1 MSSVLKRAF
10 IKRTGIGFV
19 AASVVAI
26 LASSCSLGEGS
37 GSVTGTLDISDCWS
51 GRFDLKPDFF
61 AAVPY
66 GNNNSMQ
73 LRIQK
78 GGDYETFSDGVL
90 ILIDNINT
98 VRSELGQPLQV
109 DLPPSVKPPGV
120 PVTAVANPSIV
131 HMSLYLQTT
140 CHTQD
145 VALYA
150 LGATTMNGDGTC
162 GGTPDGGNSE
172 TIVPE
177 ACGSAGNGLAADAS
191 VDSGSTVDAGAEA
204 AALPIGH
211 STITFAHLFN
221 GNPDETDAE
230 ERLTEGS
237 FDVVLADP
245 RNICPG
251 GVGPAVA
258 CQGHLTGNF
267 SFYFERGRPAQP
279 FP

>member
-1 MSSVLKRAF
+1 MSGLLKRV
-10 IKRTGIGFV
+10 GLGFV
-19 AASVVAI
+19 AATCVALI
-26 LASSCSLGEGS
+26 ASSCSLGEGT
-37 GSVTGTLDISDCWS
+37 GDVTGTLDIQDCWS

-66 GNNNSMQ
+66 SDGVNMQ

-78 GGDYETFSDGVL
+78 GGDYETFSDGV
-90 ILIDNINT
+90 IIQIDNINT
-98 VRSELGQPLQV
+98 VRSELGQPLLV

-131 HMSLYLQTT
+131 HMSLYLQQT

-150 LGATTMNGDGTC
+150 LGSTTENSDGTC
-162 GGTPDGGNSE
+162 GSIADGGSAA
-172 TIVPE
+172 TLVPE
-177 ACGSAGNGLAADAS
+177 ACGSQSLGLAADAS
-191 VDSGSTVDAGAEA
+191 TPDSGQAIDAGAEVA
-204 AALPIGH
+204 VLPIGN

-230 ERLTEGS
+230 ERLTEGT

-258 CQGHLTGNF
+258 CQGHLTGSF

>member
-1 MSSVLKRAF
+1 M
-10 IKRTGIGFV
+10 V
-19 AASVVAI
+19 AL

-37 GSVTGTLDISDCWS
+37 GSVTGNLDIADCWS

-90 ILIDNINT
+90 ILIDTINT

-109 DLPPSVKPPGV
+109 DLPPGVKPPGV
-120 PVTAVANPSIV
+120 PITAVANPSIV

-150 LGATTMNGDGTC
+150 LGSSSLNADGTC
-162 GGTPDGGNSE
+162 GGTPDGGSSE
-172 TIVPE
+172 MIVPE
-177 ACGSAGNGLAADAS
+177 ACGSQNTGLAADAS
-191 VDSGSTVDAGAEA
+191 APDAGLIPDAGGAA
-204 AALPIGH
+204 AALPIGN
-211 STITFAHLFN
+211 STITFQHLFN
-221 GNPDETDAE
+221 GNPDETDAQ
-230 ERLTEGS
+230 ERLTQGT

-251 GVGPAVA
+251 GIGPPVA
-258 CQGHLTGNF
+258 CQGHLTGSFN
-267 SFYFERGRPAQP
+267 FYFERGRPAQP

>member
-1 MSSVLKRAF
+1 VSGLF
-10 IKRTGIGFV
+10 KRTGIGVV
-19 AASVVAI
+19 AASLVALI
-26 LASSCSLGEGS
+26 ASSCSLGEGS
-37 GSVTGTLDISDCWS
+37 GSVTGTLDIPDCWS

-61 AAVPY
+61 AAVPFSD
-66 GNNNSMQ
+66 GVNMQ

-90 ILIDNINT
+90 IQIDNINT

-120 PVTAVANPSIV
+120 PIQAVANPSIV

-150 LGATTMNGDGTC
+150 LGNTTMNGDGTC

-172 TIVPE
+172 TLVPE
-177 ACGSAGNGLAADAS
+177 ACGSQNTGLAADAS
-191 VDSGSTVDAGAEA
+191 VPDSGPAVDAGGEV
-204 AALPIGH
+204 AALPVGH

-221 GNPDETDAE
+221 GNPDETDAA
-230 ERLTEGS
+230 ERLTEGT
-237 FDVVLADP
+237 FDVVMADP

-258 CQGHLTGNF
+258 CQGHLTGSF